1 MLKPMLRLGF
11 SHASPADVEREAGR
25 IADPVERLRYLRKHG
40 TATVQGVLPRPR
52 LSRKS
57 QFMIGAAAL
66 PVALGMMYWLS
77 LPVRAPEAIKAPSL
91 PVARPSPNQVWQVA
105 TSGVEEVYSN
115 GLRIDQSFSTRLR
128 PRAEYPVFALAG
140 GSQPIAMD
148 RTPRGIVYH
157 TTESDMVVFEM
168 DRTPR
173 GIVYHT
179 TESDMV
185 VFEKEEHQTIERLGH
200 QLLRYVRQNHSYHY
214 LIDRYGRVYRVVEE
228 SDAANHAGFSV
239 WGDERGV
246 YVNLNDSFIGVAFEG
261 ASSKT
266 DDITGAQLSAA
277 RQLTELLVSRYNI
290 RPEDCVTHAQVS
302 VSPSNM
308 RLANHKDWARAF
320 PFAAMNLPDN
330 YRLPVWAV
338 EAFGFSYDEDLLG
351 ASGGKAWPGLVSA
364 DKKLLEDAASQG
376 ADEIRYRGMLRH
388 RYQEILADAKA
399 RQLQAEAEARENR
412 QGRK

>member
-1 MLKPMLRLGF
+1 MLRLGF

-40 TATVQGVLPRPR
+40 AATVQGVLPRPR
-52 LSRKS
+52 LGRKL
-57 QFMIGAAAL
+57 QVMIAAAAL
-66 PVALGMMYWLS
+66 PVALGVGYWLS
-77 LPVRAPEAIKAPSL
+77 PSARAPEAVQIPSI
-91 PVARPSPNQVWQVA
+91 PVARPAPNQIWQVE

-115 GLRIDQSFSTRLR
+115 GLRIDQSFATRLR

-140 GSQPIAMD
+140 DSQPIAMD
-148 RTPRGIVYH
+148 RA
-157 TTESDMVVFEM
+157 
-168 DRTPR
+168 PR

-185 VFEKEEHQTIERLGH
+185 VFEKEEHKTIERLGH

-266 DDITGAQLSAA
+266 DDITGAQLSSA

-330 YRLPVWAV
+330 YSLPVWAV

>member
-1 MLKPMLRLGF
+1 MLRPMLKLGF

-40 TATVQGVLPRPR
+40 TATVQGVLPRRRPNWK
-52 LSRKS
+52 L
-57 QFMIGAAAL
+57 QAVIAAIALPAAL
-66 PVALGMMYWLS
+66 GVVYWT
-77 LPVRAPEAIKAPSL
+77 LPSARAPEAVKVPSIL
-91 PVARPSPNQVWQVA
+91 VARPAPNQIWQVE

-115 GLRIDQSFSTRLR
+115 GLRIDLSFATRLR

-140 GSQPIAMD
+140 ASQPIATD

-157 TTESDMVVFEM
+157 TTE
-168 DRTPR
+168 
-173 GIVYHT
+173 G
-179 TESDMV
+179 DMV
-185 VFEKEEHQTIERLGH
+185 VFEKEEHQKIERAGH
-200 QLLRYVRQNHSYHY
+200 QLLRYVRQQHSYHY

-261 ASSKT
+261 SSSKT
-266 DDITGAQLSAA
+266 DDVTGAQLSAA
-277 RQLTELLVSRYNI
+277 RMLTELLVSRYNV

-338 EAFGFSYDEDLLG
+338 EAFGFSYDEDLVG
-351 ASGGKAWPGLVSA
+351 ASGGKPWPGLVSA
-364 DKKLLEDAASQG
+364 DKKLLEAAASQG

-412 QGRK
+412 QRRN